1 MSLPL
6 VSIGVPFYN
15 SSSNI
20 ERVIKNL
27 LEQSFE
33 NIEIILSDNCSTDNS
48 KEIIDKFLINKK
60 ISYFKN
66 DKNRGAIFN
75 HNVLIDYAKGKY
87 FMWAHCDD
95 LISKNFVKDAV
106 TFLERDSGISS
117 VTGKMIFIEKNVIKK
132 QLDEPKI
139 LNGEK
144 FERIKNFIINSFSDS
159 LIMGLHRKSILIKKK
174 YILSPEIP
182 FIFNLLEKG
191 KIQGCSS
198 IEYFKYDENKRTM
211 KEKINHYGYSNL
223 LIGRYA
229 WYFFSIVIIKNSN
242 LKFFEKIN
250 LIFKFI
256 LYNFPLI
263 RNFFKKKNKNYSHL
277 D

>member
-60 ISYFKN
+60 IIFFKN

-174 YILSPEIP
+174 IYIIS
-182 FIFNLLEKG
+182 
-191 KIQGCSS
+191 
-198 IEYFKYDENKRTM
+198 
-211 KEKINHYGYSNL
+211 
-223 LIGRYA
+223 
-229 WYFFSIVIIKNSN
+229 
-242 LKFFEKIN
+242 
-250 LIFKFI
+250 
-256 LYNFPLI
+256 
-263 RNFFKKKNKNYSHL
+263 
-277 D
+277 

>member
-95 LISKNFVKDAV
+95 LISKN
-106 TFLERDSGISS
+106 L
-117 VTGKMIFIEKNVIKK
+117 
-132 QLDEPKI
+132 
-139 LNGEK
+139 
-144 FERIKNFIINSFSDS
+144 
-159 LIMGLHRKSILIKKK
+159 
-174 YILSPEIP
+174 
-182 FIFNLLEKG
+182 
-191 KIQGCSS
+191 
-198 IEYFKYDENKRTM
+198 
-211 KEKINHYGYSNL
+211 
-223 LIGRYA
+223 
-229 WYFFSIVIIKNSN
+229 
-242 LKFFEKIN
+242 
-250 LIFKFI
+250 
-256 LYNFPLI
+256 
-263 RNFFKKKNKNYSHL
+263 
-277 D
+277 